1 MPKAIAR
8 SNRHR
13 RPSMAHS
20 AAASGSAQQTDRP
33 VKTTELQVQRLTG
46 CLHSLS
52 SRHHHL
58 TQGYAAQAGIAGIQY
73 TILTTIRYLET
84 SGDVFPVTVAAY
96 LRLTS
101 AGVTKTIQHL
111 TELGLVEKAGDLDD
125 RRRTKLTVT
134 PAGCALLDSLAPMQ
148 SDVND
153 VWLDCM
159 NDEEFSIFLD
169 LVERF
174 IKSSDRALAVQ
185 GYLVKD
191 NNTVAF
197 QLSGA
202 DRTAQCRRA
211 SVGLRG
217 RVTVE

>member
-1 MPKAIAR
+1 MPKAIAKPSR
-8 SNRHR
+8 SRK
-13 RPSMAHS
+13 PSTADFQTAFP
-20 AAASGSAQQTDRP
+20 AAASTRRIA
-33 VKTTELQVQRLTG
+33 KATELQLQRLAG

-58 TQGYAAQAGIAGIQY
+58 TQGYAAHAGIAGVQY

-84 SGDVFPVTVAAY
+84 RGDVFPVTIAEY

-101 AGVTKTIQHL
+101 AGVTKAIQHL

-134 PAGCALLDSLAPMQ
+134 QSGCALLHSLSPMQ
-148 SDVND
+148 SKVND

-174 IKSSDRALAVQ
+174 IRSSDRALAMQ
-185 GYLVKD
+185 DYLVK
-191 NNTVAF
+191 
-197 QLSGA
+197 
-202 DRTAQCRRA
+202 
-211 SVGLRG
+211 
-217 RVTVE
+217 

>member
-8 SNRHR
+8 SNHHR
-13 RPSMAHS
+13 RPSTANS
-20 AAASGSAQQTDRP
+20 AAASRSALRSDRP
-33 VKTTELQVQRLTG
+33 AKTTELQLQRLTG

-58 TQGYAAQAGIAGIQY
+58 TQGYAARAGIAGIQY
-73 TILTTIRYLET
+73 TILTTIRYLDT
-84 SGDVFPVTVAAY
+84 RGDVFPVTIAAY

-101 AGVTKTIQHL
+101 AGVTKAIHHL

-125 RRRTKLTVT
+125 RRRTKLSIT

-148 SDVND
+148 SNVND

-185 GYLVKD
+185 HYLVKD
-191 NNTVAF
+191 SVVVAF
-197 QLSGA
+197 
-202 DRTAQCRRA
+202 
-211 SVGLRG
+211 
-217 RVTVE
+217 